1 MQSLHRHD
9 RCGRINSQSTDIHH
23 FRRSSQPQRQESYD
37 SRHPLCSHDNPPDD
51 MPGRHQKCRIPAI
64 LRCNGRDRLHF
75 PTYEQIMAI
84 REFRHDFKG
93 IKMDMDSGMYIH
105 RVSDN
110 DRTYSILVLRDLPEI
125 FHSDKPYGR
134 TACYFDHPGST
145 CRNYTS
151 FTGDLP

>member
-1 MQSLHRHD
+1 MNREDSEKIAYGNATLENRKSLTLTGVSNIISFD
-9 RCGRINSQSTDIHH
+9 E
-23 FRRSSQPQRQESYD
+23 SS
-37 SRHPLCSHDNPPDD
+37 
-51 MPGRHQKCRIPAI
+51 AI
-64 LRCNGRDRLHF
+64 LDSQYAVISVDGEDL
-75 PTYEQIMAI
+75 QIM
-84 REFRHDFKG
+84 
-93 IKMDMDSGMYIH
+93 KMDMDSGMYIH
-105 RVSDN
+105 RMSDN